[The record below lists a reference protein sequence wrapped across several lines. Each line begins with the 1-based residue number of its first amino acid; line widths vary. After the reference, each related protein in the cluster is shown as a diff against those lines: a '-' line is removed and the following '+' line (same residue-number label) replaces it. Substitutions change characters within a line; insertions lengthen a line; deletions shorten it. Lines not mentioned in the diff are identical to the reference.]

1 MSIFLLENG
10 QLNAIQGTTFI
21 NESILERQHLQQ
33 ALKQNISV
41 IAADCLVLTEE
52 YAEWDA
58 SRKRIDLLA
67 IDKQANLVIIELKRT
82 DTGDHMELQALRY
95 ASMISTMTFEH
106 ALDVLV
112 DYRNKNGEEG
122 FTRENARET
131 IEDFIELD
139 AINETNFGNDVR
151 IILVSAEF
159 SKELTTSVIWLNE
172 RDLDITCVRMKP
184 YKYQDQILIDI
195 QQVLPLPEAKDYQIR
210 AQKKAEER
218 REIQKN
224 LNSKDYSKYL
234 FNGLELNKRK
244 LVLELIKTHIKN
256 NNILSLED
264 LLFDFPQELRKG
276 RKMYKRYDEVIQ
288 TNDKN
293 RYFSEVDEVLD
304 LTDGKF
310 VISNQWGA
318 GNIQAILDRADE
330 LGYEIEIVSDNVS
343 VIKEVIFGEY
353 QIQQLSNLSINI
365 SKNQVLQSV
374 AKPILREIAIRI
386 NVDLNNLKGNEKN
399 TRSLGSDVIQRIS
412 QMEKKDRKLEMVI
425 YPFCNN
431 SDNT

>member
-10 QLNAIQGTTFI
+10 QLNAIHGTTFI

-386 NVDLNNLKGNEKN
+386 NRLP
-399 TRSLGSDVIQRIS
+399 S
-412 QMEKKDRKLEMVI
+412 
-425 YPFCNN
+425 
-431 SDNT
+431 

>member
-10 QLNAIQGTTFI
+10 QLNAIQGTMFI
-21 NESILERQHLQQ
+21 NESILERKHLQQ

-293 RYFSEVDEVLD
+293 RYFSEVAEVLD

-412 QMEKKDRKLEMVI
+412 QMEKER
-425 YPFCNN
+425 
-431 SDNT
+431 

>member
-10 QLNAIQGTTFI
+10 QLNAIHGTTFI

-386 NVDLNNLKGNEKN
+386 NVDLNNLKKKKKN

-412 QMEKKDRKLEMVI
+412 QMEKER
-425 YPFCNN
+425 
-431 SDNT
+431 

>member
-10 QLNAIQGTTFI
+10 QLNAIHGTTFI

-365 SKNQVLQSV
+365 SNNQVLQSV

-412 QMEKKDRKLEMVI
+412 QMEKER
-425 YPFCNN
+425 
-431 SDNT
+431 

>member
-10 QLNAIQGTTFI
+10 QLNAIHGTTFI

-67 IDKQANLVIIELKRT
+67 IDKQANLVIIVLKRT

-412 QMEKKDRKLEMVI
+412 QMEKER
-425 YPFCNN
+425 
-431 SDNT
+431 

>member
-131 IEDFIELD
+131 IEDFIELE

-184 YKYQDQILIDI
+184 YKYKEQILIDI

-288 TNDKN
+288 TNEKN

-412 QMEKKDRKLEMVI
+412 QMEKER
-425 YPFCNN
+425 
-431 SDNT
+431 

>member
-224 LNSKDYSKYL
+224 LNSRDYSKYL

-412 QMEKKDRKLEMVI
+412 QMEKER
-425 YPFCNN
+425 
-431 SDNT
+431 

>member
-1 MSIFLLENG
+1 MENG

-122 FTRENARET
+122 FTKENARET

-412 QMEKKDRKLEMVI
+412 QMEKER
-425 YPFCNN
+425 
-431 SDNT
+431 

>member
-58 SRKRIDLLA
+58 SRKRIDLLV

-412 QMEKKDRKLEMVI
+412 QMEKER
-425 YPFCNN
+425 
-431 SDNT
+431 

>member
-122 FTRENARET
+122 FTKENARET

-330 LGYEIEIVSDNVS
+330 LGYEIEVVSDNVS

-412 QMEKKDRKLEMVI
+412 QMEKER
-425 YPFCNN
+425 
-431 SDNT
+431 

>member
-1 MSIFLLENG
+1 MPYK
-10 QLNAIQGTTFI
+10 
-21 NESILERQHLQQ
+21 ERKHLQQ

-343 VIKEVIFGEY
+343 VIQEVIFGEY

-412 QMEKKDRKLEMVI
+412 QMEKER
-425 YPFCNN
+425 
-431 SDNT
+431 

>member
-122 FTRENARET
+122 FTKENARET

-412 QMEKKDRKLEMVI
+412 QMEKER
-425 YPFCNN
+425 
-431 SDNT
+431 

>member
-1 MSIFLLENG
+1 MSYLFL
-10 QLNAIQGTTFI
+10 
-21 NESILERQHLQQ
+21 S
-33 ALKQNISV
+33 
-41 IAADCLVLTEE
+41 CTE
-52 YAEWDA
+52 
-58 SRKRIDLLA
+58 
-67 IDKQANLVIIELKRT
+67 
-82 DTGDHMELQALRY
+82 
-95 ASMISTMTFEH
+95 
-106 ALDVLV
+106 
-112 DYRNKNGEEG
+112 
-122 FTRENARET
+122 
-131 IEDFIELD
+131 EDFIELD

-412 QMEKKDRKLEMVI
+412 QMEKER
-425 YPFCNN
+425 
-431 SDNT
+431 

>member
-1 MSIFLLENG
+1 
-10 QLNAIQGTTFI
+10 
-21 NESILERQHLQQ
+21 
-33 ALKQNISV
+33 
-41 IAADCLVLTEE
+41 
-52 YAEWDA
+52 
-58 SRKRIDLLA
+58 
-67 IDKQANLVIIELKRT
+67 
-82 DTGDHMELQALRY
+82 
-95 ASMISTMTFEH
+95 
-106 ALDVLV
+106 LDVLV

-264 LLFDFPQELRKG
+264 
-276 RKMYKRYDEVIQ
+276 
-288 TNDKN
+288 
-293 RYFSEVDEVLD
+293 
-304 LTDGKF
+304 
-310 VISNQWGA
+310 W
-318 GNIQAILDRADE
+318 
-330 LGYEIEIVSDNVS
+330 
-343 VIKEVIFGEY
+343 
-353 QIQQLSNLSINI
+353 
-365 SKNQVLQSV
+365 
-374 AKPILREIAIRI
+374 
-386 NVDLNNLKGNEKN
+386 EKN
-399 TRSLGSDVIQRIS
+399 VQAL
-412 QMEKKDRKLEMVI
+412 
-425 YPFCNN
+425 
-431 SDNT
+431 

>member
-10 QLNAIQGTTFI
+10 QLNAIHGTTFI

-330 LGYEIEIVSDNVS
+330 LGYEIEIVSDN
-343 VIKEVIFGEY
+343 GR
-353 QIQQLSNLSINI
+353 IQ
-365 SKNQVLQSV
+365 
-374 AKPILREIAIRI
+374 
-386 NVDLNNLKGNEKN
+386 
-399 TRSLGSDVIQRIS
+399 T
-412 QMEKKDRKLEMVI
+412 
-425 YPFCNN
+425 
-431 SDNT
+431 

>member
-1 MSIFLLENG
+1 MS
-10 QLNAIQGTTFI
+10 
-21 NESILERQHLQQ
+21 
-33 ALKQNISV
+33 
-41 IAADCLVLTEE
+41 CTE
-52 YAEWDA
+52 
-58 SRKRIDLLA
+58 
-67 IDKQANLVIIELKRT
+67 
-82 DTGDHMELQALRY
+82 
-95 ASMISTMTFEH
+95 
-106 ALDVLV
+106 
-112 DYRNKNGEEG
+112 
-122 FTRENARET
+122 
-131 IEDFIELD
+131 EDFIELD

-412 QMEKKDRKLEMVI
+412 QMEKER
-425 YPFCNN
+425 
-431 SDNT
+431 

>member
-10 QLNAIQGTTFI
+10 QLNAIHGTTFI

-122 FTRENARET
+122 FTKENARET

-412 QMEKKDRKLEMVI
+412 QMEKER
-425 YPFCNN
+425 
-431 SDNT
+431 

>member
-10 QLNAIQGTTFI
+10 QLNAIHGTTFI

-131 IEDFIELD
+131 IEDFIELE

-184 YKYQDQILIDI
+184 YKYKEQILIDI

-224 LNSKDYSKYL
+224 LNSRDYSKYL

-343 VIKEVIFGEY
+343 VIKEVVFGEY

-365 SKNQVLQSV
+365 TKNQVLQSV

-412 QMEKKDRKLEMVI
+412 QMEKER
-425 YPFCNN
+425 
-431 SDNT
+431 

>member
-21 NESILERQHLQQ
+21 NESILERKHLQQ

-159 SKELTTSVIWLNE
+159 SKELTTSIIWLNE

-412 QMEKKDRKLEMVI
+412 QMEKER
-425 YPFCNN
+425 
-431 SDNT
+431 

>member
-10 QLNAIQGTTFI
+10 QLNAIHGTTFI

-122 FTRENARET
+122 FTKENARET

-244 LVLELIKTHIKN
+244 LLLELIKTHIKN

-412 QMEKKDRKLEMVI
+412 QMEKER
-425 YPFCNN
+425 
-431 SDNT
+431 

>member
-10 QLNAIQGTTFI
+10 QLNAIHGTTFI

-224 LNSKDYSKYL
+224 LNSRDYSKYL

-412 QMEKKDRKLEMVI
+412 QMEKER
-425 YPFCNN
+425 
-431 SDNT
+431 

>member
-1 MSIFLLENG
+1 MSSYSSLENKYY
-10 QLNAIQGTTFI
+10 AI
-21 NESILERQHLQQ
+21 
-33 ALKQNISV
+33 ISMSYLFLS
-41 IAADCLVLTEE
+41 CT
-52 YAEWDA
+52 
-58 SRKRIDLLA
+58 K
-67 IDKQANLVIIELKRT
+67 
-82 DTGDHMELQALRY
+82 
-95 ASMISTMTFEH
+95 
-106 ALDVLV
+106 
-112 DYRNKNGEEG
+112 
-122 FTRENARET
+122 
-131 IEDFIELD
+131 EDFIELD

-412 QMEKKDRKLEMVI
+412 QMEKER
-425 YPFCNN
+425 
-431 SDNT
+431 

>member
-112 DYRNKNGEEG
+112 DYRNKNGEDG

-131 IEDFIELD
+131 IEDFIELE

-184 YKYQDQILIDI
+184 YKYKDQILIDI

-224 LNSKDYSKYL
+224 LNSRDYSKYL

-330 LGYEIEIVSDNVS
+330 LGYEIEVVSDNVS
-343 VIKEVIFGEY
+343 VIKEVVFGEY

-412 QMEKKDRKLEMVI
+412 QMEKER
-425 YPFCNN
+425 
-431 SDNT
+431 

>member
-10 QLNAIQGTTFI
+10 QLNAIHGTTFI

-399 TRSLGSDVIQRIS
+399 TRSLGSDVIQRIT
-412 QMEKKDRKLEMVI
+412 QMEKER
-425 YPFCNN
+425 
-431 SDNT
+431 

>member
-10 QLNAIQGTTFI
+10 QLNAIHGTTFI

-353 QIQQLSNLSINI
+353 QIQQLSNLGINI

-412 QMEKKDRKLEMVI
+412 QMEKER
-425 YPFCNN
+425 
-431 SDNT
+431 

>member
-122 FTRENARET
+122 FTKENARET

-210 AQKKAEER
+210 AQMKAEER

-412 QMEKKDRKLEMVI
+412 QMEKER
-425 YPFCNN
+425 
-431 SDNT
+431 

>member
-10 QLNAIQGTTFI
+10 QLNAIQGTMFI
-21 NESILERQHLQQ
+21 NESILERKHLQQ

-412 QMEKKDRKLEMVI
+412 QMEKER
-425 YPFCNN
+425 
-431 SDNT
+431 

>member
-1 MSIFLLENG
+1 MENG

-112 DYRNKNGEEG
+112 DYRNKNGEDG

-131 IEDFIELD
+131 IEDFIELE

-184 YKYQDQILIDI
+184 YKYKEQILIDI

-224 LNSKDYSKYL
+224 LNSRDYSKYL

-343 VIKEVIFGEY
+343 VIKEVVFGEY

-412 QMEKKDRKLEMVI
+412 QMEKER
-425 YPFCNN
+425 
-431 SDNT
+431 

>member
-1 MSIFLLENG
+1 MSIFLFENG

-21 NESILERQHLQQ
+21 NESILERQHLQH

-112 DYRNKNGEEG
+112 EYRNKNGEEG
-122 FTRENARET
+122 FTRENAREA
-131 IEDFIELD
+131 IEDFIELE

-224 LNSKDYSKYL
+224 LNNRDYSKYL

-256 NNILSLED
+256 NNILSFED

-293 RYFSEVDEVLD
+293 RYFSEVDEILN
-304 LTDGKF
+304 LNDGKF

-330 LGYEIEIVSDNVS
+330 LDYEIEIVTDNVS
-343 VIKEVIFGEY
+343 VIKEVVFGEY

-374 AKPILREIAIRI
+374 VKPILREIAIRI

-412 QMEKKDRKLEMVI
+412 QLEKER
-425 YPFCNN
+425 
-431 SDNT
+431 

>member
-10 QLNAIQGTTFI
+10 QLNAIHGTTFI

-412 QMEKKDRKLEMVI
+412 QMEKER
-425 YPFCNN
+425 
-431 SDNT
+431 

>member
-1 MSIFLLENG
+1 M
-10 QLNAIQGTTFI
+10 
-21 NESILERQHLQQ
+21 
-33 ALKQNISV
+33 

-412 QMEKKDRKLEMVI
+412 QMEKER
-425 YPFCNN
+425 
-431 SDNT
+431 

>member
-1 MSIFLLENG
+1 M
-10 QLNAIQGTTFI
+10 
-21 NESILERQHLQQ
+21 
-33 ALKQNISV
+33 
-41 IAADCLVLTEE
+41 
-52 YAEWDA
+52 
-58 SRKRIDLLA
+58 
-67 IDKQANLVIIELKRT
+67 
-82 DTGDHMELQALRY
+82 
-95 ASMISTMTFEH
+95 
-106 ALDVLV
+106 
-112 DYRNKNGEEG
+112 
-122 FTRENARET
+122 
-131 IEDFIELD
+131 
-139 AINETNFGNDVR
+139 
-151 IILVSAEF
+151 
-159 SKELTTSVIWLNE
+159 NE

-412 QMEKKDRKLEMVI
+412 QMEKER
-425 YPFCNN
+425 
-431 SDNT
+431 